1 MTATLT
7 HGGIEGKQGASPAD
21 TLLALGQAIEYQLY
35 VPNVSVAAEVPLEN
49 LAYAESPLRQLGLGY
64 IHVTPTSAA
73 EIIAPT
79 LSPRCYQNEFNEVI
93 RHAGVLC
100 LLGRKRW
107 NEQDGRQEHHSA
119 GVKTADT
126 AGYPFYAIHNKDSV
140 QYMLSANGQS
150 KKVRIQIWI
159 DRKPDLKAV
168 YHAIEEGR
176 RFAELLGK
184 LGEDATAAISIYERD
199 NFGRLRNCEGQQ
211 QLPRDQAAIAK
222 ELNDA
227 RARLKED
234 RIVPVISV
242 ALELWAWDAM
252 PRRAEAENAVAQ
264 AIERLEPIRTYLA
277 AMAK

>member
-1 MTATLT
+1 M
-7 HGGIEGKQGASPAD
+7 
-21 TLLALGQAIEYQLY
+21 
-35 VPNVSVAAEVPLEN
+35 
-49 LAYAESPLRQLGLGY
+49 
-64 IHVTPTSAA
+64 
-73 EIIAPT
+73 
-79 LSPRCYQNEFNEVI
+79 
-93 RHAGVLC
+93 
-100 LLGRKRW
+100 
-107 NEQDGRQEHHSA
+107 
-119 GVKTADT
+119 
-126 AGYPFYAIHNKDSV
+126 
-140 QYMLSANGQS
+140 
-150 KKVRIQIWI
+150 
-159 DRKPDLKAV
+159 KAV

-222 ELNDA
+222 ELDDA